1 MSWELL
7 RTDYT
12 DASWSGLKKF
22 VMSENE
28 DNTVSFQDV
37 TEYTQKENS
46 FFGALDANRMN
57 EALNTIMSMVE
68 SGTDLYEAFQIYF
81 NTQKTLFQNAS
92 AQDLESFEVYL
103 DGLQAQA
110 NTDIGEM
117 KRKYTSEMNT
127 FEAQQQALFTTWFDL
142 IKGQL
147 STDVAGNL
155 QNQINDIMV
164 HIRNLA
170 IKVLINNAAGAATSV
185 IITNLSTGTI
195 YTVTD
200 FTQPTYITEA
210 GLYKLECADDAYFIA
225 PAVMQIDHTDVM
237 TSKSFKIHD
246 GNGLAFVGGYV
257 GSYVNHI
264 EEE

>member
-7 RTDYT
+7 KTDYT
-12 DASWSGLKKF
+12 DAVWSGLKKF

-37 TEYTQKENS
+37 TEYSQKENS
-46 FFGALDANRMN
+46 FFGAYDANRMN
-57 EALNTIMSMVE
+57 EAINTIMSMVE
-68 SGTDLYEAFQIYF
+68 SGTDLYESFQIYF
-81 NTQKTLFQNAS
+81 DTQKTLFQNAS
-92 AQDLESFEVYL
+92 VQDLEAFEIYL

-110 NTDIGEM
+110 NNDIGEM
-117 KRKYTSEMNT
+117 KNKYTSEMNT

-155 QNQINDIMV
+155 QNEIDVLMQ
-164 HIRNLA
+164 HIKNLA
-170 IKVLINNAAGAATSV
+170 IKVLMNNAAGASTSV
-185 IITNLSTGTI
+185 IITNVTTGTV
-195 YTVTD
+195 YTMTD
-200 FTQPTYITEA
+200 FTKPLYITEK
-210 GLYKLECADDAYFIA
+210 GFYTLECSDDTYFVA
-225 PAVMQIDHTDVM
+225 PLTMEIDHTDVM

-257 GSYVNHI
+257 GSYVNVVG
-264 EEE
+264 EE

>member
-46 FFGALDANRMN
+46 FFGARDANRMN
-57 EALNTIMSMVE
+57 EALNTIMSMIE

-81 NTQKTLFQNAS
+81 DTQKTLFQNAS
-92 AQDLESFEVYL
+92 SQDLESFEIYL

-170 IKVLINNAAGAATSV
+170 IKVLINNAAEADTSV
-185 IITNLSTGTI
+185 IITNVSTGTV
-195 YTVTD
+195 YTMTD
-200 FTQPTYITEA
+200 FTMPLYLTEK
-210 GLYKLECADDAYFIA
+210 GSYTLECADDRYFVA
-225 PAVMQIDHTDVM
+225 PMTMTIDHTDVM
-237 TSKSFKIHD
+237 TTKTFKIHD
-246 GNGLAFVGGYV
+246 GNGLAFVDGFV
-257 GSYVNHI
+257 GSYVNT
-264 EEE
+264 EGE